1 MHVKVLNGTH
11 KLRVC
16 TYTQSGLS
24 LFLSLSLSWS
34 WTHSWLVNLGWY
46 NFKVQAFN
54 KLNGADYL
62 SEEETEVTIAKA
74 LEYFN
79 STRHTI
85 LYNEDLIINRT
96 VRTFS

>member
-1 MHVKVLNGTH
+1 MLVKVLNGTH
-11 KLRVC
+11 KLHVY
-16 TYTQSGLS
+16 TYTQSG
-24 LFLSLSLSWS
+24 LSLSLSWS

-54 KLNGADYL
+54 KLNVADYL
-62 SEEETEVTIAKA
+62 SEEEAEVTIAKA

>member
-1 MHVKVLNGTH
+1 MEHTSYMNVHTPKV
-11 KLRVC
+11 V
-16 TYTQSGLS
+16 S
-24 LFLSLSLSWS
+24 LSLSLSWS

-54 KLNGADYL
+54 KLKGADYL

-79 STRHTI
+79 STRQTI